1 MKILIVEDEHEVASF
16 IKSGLEDYG
25 LEADVAEDALKAQ
38 QLLKEQEYGT
48 VILDVNLPIMNG
60 FELCKIIRDRYEN
73 VSILML
79 TAFGTT
85 ENVLTGFDA
94 GADDY
99 LVKPF
104 EFRELMARLRALNRR
119 RLAVPAEAV
128 VLKLA
133 DLEYN
138 QKSKTVKRDNHK
150 INLTARELAL
160 LEFFMKNQNRA
171 LSRSEIAEK
180 VWDVNFDT
188 GTNVV
193 DVYVNYL
200 RKKIDKDFSPKL
212 IHTIS
217 GIGYI
222 MQEAED

>member
-1 MKILIVEDEHEVASF
+1 MRILIVEDEWEVAAL
-16 IKSGLEDYG
+16 IKSGLEEYDF
-25 LEADVAEDALKAQ
+25 EAHTAGNAIEAQ
-38 QLLKEQEYGT
+38 QQLAEREFDT
-48 VILDVNLPIMNG
+48 VILDVNLPVING
-60 FELCKIIRDRYEN
+60 YDLCRMIRSKFETLP
-73 VSILML
+73 ILML
-79 TAFGTT
+79 TAFGSTD
-85 ENVLTGFDA
+85 NKLSGFDA

-104 EFRELMARLRALNRR
+104 EFRELVARLRALNRR
-119 RLAVPAEAV
+119 NGAVSQEAT

-133 DLEYN
+133 DLEFN
-138 QKSKTVKRDNHK
+138 VQSKTVKRGNHK
-150 INLTARELAL
+150 LLLTARELAL

-171 LSRSEIAEK
+171 LTRNEIMEQ
-180 VWDVNFDT
+180 VWDLNFDP

-200 RKKIDKDFSPKL
+200 RRKVDKDFPTKL

-222 MQEAED
+222 MQVADD

>member
-1 MKILIVEDEHEVASF
+1 MKILVVEDEQDVASF

-25 LEADVAEDALKAQ
+25 LEADIADDAFRAQ

-60 FELCKIIRDRYEN
+60 FELCKIIREKYED

-85 ENVLTGFDA
+85 DNVLTGFDA

-119 RLAVPAEAV
+119 RLTVPTEAV
-128 VLKLA
+128 ILKIA

-138 QKSKTVKRDNHK
+138 QKSKTLKRDNQK
-150 INLTARELAL
+150 ISLTARELAL
-160 LEFFMKNQNRA
+160 LEFFLKNQNRA

-222 MQEAED
+222 MQEMQD

>member
-1 MKILIVEDEHEVASF
+1 MQILIVEDEQEVAAF

-25 LEADVAEDALKAQ
+25 FSADIANDALQAQ
-38 QLLKEQEYGT
+38 MMLANKEFT
-48 VILDVNLPIMNG
+48 TIILDVNLPVING
-60 FELCKIIRDRYEN
+60 FELCKIIRSRYED

-79 TAFGTT
+79 TALGSTDSK
-85 ENVLTGFDA
+85 LSGFDA

-99 LVKPF
+99 LIKPF
-104 EFRELMARLRALNRR
+104 EFRELIARLRALNRR
-119 RLAVPAEAV
+119 RSLPSSDA
-128 VLKLA
+128 VLKIA
-133 DLEYN
+133 DLEFN
-138 QKSKTVKRDNHK
+138 LESKTVKRGNQK
-150 INLTARELAL
+150 ILLTARELAL
-160 LEFFMKNQNRA
+160 LEFFMKNQNKA
-171 LSRSEIAEK
+171 LSRNEITEK

-222 MQEAED
+222 MQESED

>member
-1 MKILIVEDEHEVASF
+1 MRILIVEDEWEVAAL
-16 IKSGLEDYG
+16 IKSGLEEYDF
-25 LEADVAEDALKAQ
+25 EAHTAGNAIEAQ
-38 QLLKEQEYGT
+38 QQLAEREYDT
-48 VILDVNLPIMNG
+48 VILDVNLPVING
-60 FELCKIIRDRYEN
+60 YDLCRMIRSKFETLP
-73 VSILML
+73 ILML
-79 TAFGTT
+79 TAFGSTD
-85 ENVLTGFDA
+85 NKLSGFDA

-104 EFRELMARLRALNRR
+104 EFRELVARLRALNRR
-119 RLAVPAEAV
+119 NGAVLQEAS

-133 DLEYN
+133 DLEFN
-138 QKSKTVKRDNHK
+138 VQSKTVRRGNHK
-150 INLTARELAL
+150 LLLTARELAL

-171 LSRSEIAEK
+171 LTRNEIMEQ
-180 VWDVNFDT
+180 VWDLNFDP

-200 RKKIDKDFSPKL
+200 RKKVDKDFPIKL

-222 MQEAED
+222 MQVADD